1 MMDLDLK
8 ERISQHFLVA
18 EVVKTCSED
27 VDNTVINN
35 ARRLA
40 ETCLEPVRCRINRPL
55 IVNSWYRSVKYNAS
69 VGGKRSSQHIRGEAV
84 DIHLD
89 ADCWKIQLG
98 ELVPLFKHYADYDQ
112 LIVESSPT
120 AHWLHVSH
128 TERHEN
134 RHQYLRIK
142 TH

>member
-1 MMDLDLK
+1 MMDLNLK

-18 EVVKTCSED
+18 EVVKTCRED

-69 VGGKRSSQHIRGEAV
+69 VGGKRNSQHIRGEAV
-84 DIHLD
+84 DIRLD
-89 ADCWKIQLG
+89 AHCWITQLA

-112 LIVESSPT
+112 LIVESSPS

>member
-1 MMDLDLK
+1 MNLNLK
-8 ERISQHFLVA
+8 KRISPHFLVG
-18 EVVKTCSED
+18 EVVKTCSEGID
-27 VDNTVINN
+27 TNIINN

-40 ETCLEPVRCRINRPL
+40 ETCLEPVRNRINRPL
-55 IVNSWYRSVKYNAS
+55 IVNSWYRSSKYNAL
-69 VGGKRSSQHIRGEAV
+69 VGGKKTSQHIKGEAV

-89 ADCWKIQLG
+89 ADCWKIELAQ
-98 ELVPLFKHYADYDQ
+98 LVPLFKAYADYDQ

-128 TERHEN
+128 TDRHKN
-134 RHQYLRIK
+134 RHQYLQIN

>member
-1 MMDLDLK
+1 MNLNLK
-8 ERISQHFLVA
+8 KRISPHFLVG
-18 EVVKTCSED
+18 EVVKTCSEG
-27 VDNTVINN
+27 VDTNIINN

-40 ETCLEPVRCRINRPL
+40 ETCLEPVRNRINRPL
-55 IVNSWYRSVKYNAS
+55 IVNSWYRSRKYNAL
-69 VGGKRSSQHIRGEAV
+69 VGGKRTSQHIKGEAV
-84 DIHLD
+84 DLRLD
-89 ADCWKIQLG
+89 ADCWKIQLAQ
-98 ELVPLFKHYADYDQ
+98 LVPLFKTYADYDQ

-128 TERHEN
+128 TVRHAN